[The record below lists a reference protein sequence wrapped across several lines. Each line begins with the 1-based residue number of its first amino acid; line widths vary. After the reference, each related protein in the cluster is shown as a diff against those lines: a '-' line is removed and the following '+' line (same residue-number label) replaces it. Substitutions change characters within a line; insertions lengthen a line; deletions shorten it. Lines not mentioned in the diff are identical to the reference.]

1 MAEATTNMKLA
12 SGERYFS
19 AQIAEQEREHLWP
32 KVWLM
37 ACRLEEIPDIGDY
50 IKFDID
56 RESFLV
62 IRTGEDT
69 IKAFYNVCQHRGRL
83 LKDKPSGNTG
93 KSITCPFHGWRYSTQ
108 GDIELV
114 FNEEDFHHYTDFTCS
129 KFNLKDVRVDS
140 WAGWVFISMDPEI
153 EPLHEYLA
161 PVPEIIKNFDLE
173 DCRIKWAITIK
184 FPCNWKTVVN
194 AFNENYHVA
203 TTHAQ
208 LNKFGLSKA
217 PVKLH
222 GKHAQFFIE
231 SAGAPGTQNLGKVG
245 SDPRFPDMIAVIEH
259 REEERAR
266 LLNALNSEYGLA
278 ATRRL
283 RNEIAADAP
292 AAEIVKK
299 YRELHREEMEAA
311 GAKWPS
317 RLTPDDMARAGID
330 WHIFPNFLFLPS
342 VDGALVYRA
351 RPDPIN
357 PESSFYDIWWIAR
370 FPEGKAPEYKHEFF
384 PTLEAAAGVN
394 PFLEQ
399 DFANLAQTQAGMH
412 SRGFDGAIY
421 NPVEETSIANFERVL
436 DEYLS
441 KK

>member
-1 MAEATTNMKLA
+1 MTESQTNMKLA
-12 SGERYFS
+12 PGDRYFS
-19 AQIAEQEREHLWP
+19 AETALREREHLWP

-37 ACRLEEIPDIGDY
+37 ACRVEEIPNIGDY
-50 IKFDID
+50 VKFDID

-62 IRTGEDT
+62 VRSEEDT

-93 KSITCPFHGWRYSTQ
+93 KSITCPFHGWRFSTR
-108 GDIELV
+108 GDIELIV
-114 FNEEDFHHYTDFTCS
+114 NEEDFHHCQDFDRNQ
-129 KFNLKDVRVDS
+129 FNLKEVRVDD
-140 WAGWVFISMDPEI
+140 WGGWVFISMDPDI
-153 EPLHEYLA
+153 EPLRDYLK
-161 PVPEIIKNFDLE
+161 PVPEIIKNFELE
-173 DCRIKWAITIK
+173 NCRIKWAITIK

-222 GKHAQFFIE
+222 DRHSQFFIE
-231 SAGAPGTQNLGKVG
+231 AAGAPGTQNLGNVG

-292 AAEIVKK
+292 PAEIVKK

-311 GAKWPS
+311 GAKWPAE
-317 RLTPDDMARAGID
+317 LTPDDIARAGID
-330 WHIFPNFLFLPS
+330 WHVFPNFLFLPS

-351 RPDPIN
+351 RPDPTN

-370 FPEGKAPEYKHEFF
+370 FPPGKEPDYKHEFF
-384 PTLEAAAGVN
+384 PTLESAAGVN

-412 SRGFDGAIY
+412 SRGFHGAIY
-421 NPVEETSIANFERVL
+421 NPVEESSITNFERTL
-436 DEYLS
+436 DKYLYGQ
-441 KK
+441 